1 MDAIQR
7 FGEYAEAFEKFF
19 ESNDASLLE
28 PYFTEDAVYE
38 TLGAAAFAGRI
49 EGREAVFT
57 HMKNSLDSFDRRF
70 SERQLEAIEGPELRD
85 GAVWMRW
92 RVTYKL
98 DGAPDLVIDG
108 EETAEFEGDR
118 IERLEDRMPEDASEM
133 LGYLETHAAKL
144 GPAG

>member
-19 ESNDASLLE
+19 ESNDASVLE

-49 EGREAVFT
+49 EGRDAVFA

-70 SERQLEAIEGPELRD
+70 GERQLEMIEGPELRD
-85 GAVWMRW
+85 GAVWIRW

-108 EETAEFEGDR
+108 QETAEIEGDR

-133 LGYLETHAAKL
+133 LGYLEPHAAKL
-144 GPAG
+144 GSAG